1 MADDTRWEPAM
12 RRVEGSL
19 SGGTLNMV
27 EDTSAAT
34 SLSLERLVVDG
45 PPEDEKSP
53 ADARP
58 FTISLFHRN

>member
-1 MADDTRWEPAM
+1 M